1 VVKKLTSQ
9 ICQPV
14 IKDESYMTKQLL
26 TLIICI
32 FSNIAFGQKSKIP
45 GYYISNYAELGFF
58 VTQIEL
64 FEDSSFKYEFS
75 GDLFLDKVKGKY
87 RVKKDTIYFDYYP
100 EQIDTTTYTFTD
112 STGKVFNVK
121 LPQRRNYSEHLRPHR
136 LRFKNGKLYAIKA
149 DIQKPEKKN
158 IVKRRIKRYY
168 LVRRNE
174 SRNER

>member
-1 VVKKLTSQ
+1 
-9 ICQPV
+9 
-14 IKDESYMTKQLL
+14 MTKQLL
-26 TLIICI
+26 ILIICI

-64 FEDSSFKYEFS
+64 FEDSTFKYEFS
-75 GDLFLDKVKGKY
+75 GDLFLDKANGKY
-87 RVKKDTIYFDYYP
+87 KVKKDTIYFEYHP

-112 STGKVFNVK
+112 STGEVFNFK
-121 LPQRRNYSEHLRPHR
+121 KRQMPNYSEHLRPHR
-136 LRFKNGKLYAIKA
+136 LRYKKGKLYAIKA

-158 IVKRRIKRYY
+158 IVKRRIKKYY

-174 SRNER
+174 SINER